1 MTNES
6 IRSALEAAGMQEKE
20 VTVYTALLAS
30 GPTLAASLAK
40 RTGLARSTAQF
51 TCQQLVRRGFARMIQ
66 KGNSYLFSPEPPD
79 KLLVTIDQERTGIED
94 RRRKIETAMGDLRTL
109 AHPSSLIPRIKVFEG
124 REDILRGYKEVA
136 DRIEP
141 RSSLLSY
148 VDVLGKD
155 NDPHKIWD
163 PIDAIYKRI
172 QKKQVDIK
180 FICLSSPAAED
191 LHTRDKPGRASKIL
205 SLKSSGYPQEMMIFG
220 DTMFVVSAEHSAI
233 FGYLVENRNI
243 VEMHR
248 QLFTQLWK
256 SL

>member
-1 MTNES
+1 MVDPNIYDDQKYTSFNYDDTISSQDCIAPTAPRASMSLALTLLFAVATTDIPASAPPAPTGSVVDIVHGRPIADPYRWLEQLGDPVVES
-6 IRSALEAAGMQEKE
+6 WARAQSD
-20 VTVYTALLAS
+20 YTRAVLGPAAS
-30 GPTLAASLAK
+30 GSTVGALPPLPPEITIEASQYRRLPSGKAVF
-40 RTGLARSTAQF
+40 LARIA
-51 TCQQLVRRGFARMIQ
+51 
-66 KGNSYLFSPEPPD
+66 E
-79 KLLVTIDQERTGIED
+79 
-94 RRRKIETAMGDLRTL
+94 
-109 AHPSSLIPRIKVFEG
+109 
-124 REDILRGYKEVA
+124 
-136 DRIEP
+136 
-141 RSSLLSY
+141 
-148 VDVLGKD
+148 
-155 NDPHKIWD
+155 D

-180 FICLSSPAAED
+180 FICLASPAAED
-191 LHTRDKPGRASKIL
+191 LHTRDKPGRVSKIL